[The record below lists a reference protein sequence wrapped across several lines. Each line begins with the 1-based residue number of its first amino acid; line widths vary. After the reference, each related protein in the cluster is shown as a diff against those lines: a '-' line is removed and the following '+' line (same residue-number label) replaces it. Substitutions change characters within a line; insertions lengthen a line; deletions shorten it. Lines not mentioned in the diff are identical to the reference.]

1 VTKIRKLPLTRL
13 KKAAEHAR
21 KSVIFVGENRYK
33 PENLLLI
40 MAQFGKGYAKR
51 STPSY
56 FMAIVGVS
64 VVLFLLG
71 LLGWIVINANKLGQN
86 FRENV
91 EVQVYVRENVSS
103 RDSAALVQY
112 IGSKPYV
119 KSYEYLTKELAK
131 QRFISD
137 GNKDWGTVL
146 DKNPLPASVN
156 FKIRSVYANPDSLAK
171 IKADLVQNIAVS
183 EVQYNQVLVSSLN
196 NIINE
201 VSLVLLGVVIGIS
214 ILVIILIDNTI
225 RLAMFSNR
233 FLIKT
238 MQMVGATRWF
248 IAKPMDVRA
257 LINGAISGIIAIGGI
272 VGVIVI
278 SEKLVP
284 EIRALRDY
292 GLLSAMF
299 IVIVLLG
306 ISISFISTHRSVLKY
321 LKMKLDDLY

>member
-1 VTKIRKLPLTRL
+1 
-13 KKAAEHAR
+13 
-21 KSVIFVGENRYK
+21 
-33 PENLLLI
+33 

-91 EVQVYVRENVSS
+91 EVQVYVRENVSPK
-103 RDSAALVQY
+103 DSAALVQY
-112 IGSKPYV
+112 IASKPYV

-257 LINGAISGIIAIGGI
+257 LMNGAISGIIAIGGI

-292 GLLSAMF
+292 ALLSAMF